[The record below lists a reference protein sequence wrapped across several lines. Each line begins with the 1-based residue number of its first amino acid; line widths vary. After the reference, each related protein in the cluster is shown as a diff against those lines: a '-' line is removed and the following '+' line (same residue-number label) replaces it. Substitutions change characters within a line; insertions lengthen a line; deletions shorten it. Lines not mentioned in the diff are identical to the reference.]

1 MLLVGIGLGL
11 GLQLGAGISILRVL
25 PAVRLIATI
34 LRHQAAL
41 SEVCALLST
50 ASAFSSKKAKPI
62 FSKFCHRKTS
72 ILPEQVRRSGV
83 LKVPPP
89 D

>member
-1 MLLVGIGLGL
+1 MKGGTGAPERNRGFGSNSGHVMLLVGIGLGL
-11 GLQLGAGISILRVL
+11 GLQFGAGISILRVL

-50 ASAFSSKKAKPI
+50 ASAF
-62 FSKFCHRKTS
+62 F
-72 ILPEQVRRSGV
+72 
-83 LKVPPP
+83 
-89 D
+89 